1 MDTEEI
7 LYQSFEHAEFCVI
20 DTETTGLSAKYNN
33 IIEIGLIKIKDLQ
46 IVDRY
51 GTFVN
56 PGRPIPYFIT
66 QLTGISDD
74 DVYDAPFFDQ
84 VVDECI
90 DFIGDS
96 ILVGHNLAFD
106 MGFLSAELLNC
117 GREKT
122 ENLNLCTLRLAR
134 RLLPQLKKKSLGDV
148 CRHLG
153 IFNKHA
159 HRAIDDAEVTAL
171 VLMRMLKMLKE
182 SHDVDAINDL
192 IHFQY
197 TPLGKI
203 ETTFTKKKMVQ
214 NLPAFPHHPGV
225 YCFLNSKNKVIY
237 IGKAKSLS
245 DRLRSYFGAAASTKA
260 KKIVKQA
267 AKLKIELTN
276 SELTAL
282 LYEAESIKAV
292 DPKMNVMLKRYGSKY
307 FLRINRTEDFPTI
320 ELSNK
325 FDFDGN
331 DYFGLFISRRKAES
345 VLEIILK
352 VFLIRECT
360 QKEFKKKRG
369 CMLSEI
375 DRCTGPCTT
384 DDKELYFEELNR
396 VYDFIYGHNQFA
408 LDRLLKKMKDYSDKM
423 QYEKAGEMKEVIE
436 LILAQITKSALL
448 SEPINSANV
457 LMEIDE
463 GFGKDY
469 ILLMQGKIFLRTK
482 DEDYDFQSV
491 ISDYFEG
498 TINIDILPDN
508 EDLEKMKIAL
518 NWIIKNRNKVK
529 IFYLKEFK
537 SIEQLSRAVNFSKDK
552 LKKESKFFNLSEFM
566 KI

>member
-1 MDTEEI
+1 MDIEEI
-7 LYQSFEHAEFCVI
+7 LCQPFEHTEFCVI
-20 DTETTGLSAKYNN
+20 DTETTGLSARSNN
-33 IIEIGLIKIKDLQ
+33 IIEIGIIKIKDLK
-46 IVDRY
+46 IVDRF

-56 PGRPIPYFIT
+56 PGRSIPYYIT

-84 VVDECI
+84 VADECLQ
-90 DFIGDS
+90 FIGES
-96 ILVGHNLAFD
+96 VIVGHNLSFD
-106 MGFLSAELLNC
+106 MSFLSAELQNC

-153 IFNKHA
+153 IINKHA
-159 HRAIDDAEVTAL
+159 HRAIDDAEVTAY
-171 VLMRMLKMLKE
+171 VLLRMLKMLNE
-182 SHDVDAINDL
+182 SHDIDLVNDL

-203 ETTFTKKKMVQ
+203 ETTFTKKKMVN
-214 NLPAFPHHPGV
+214 NLPVFPHHPGV
-225 YCFLNSKNKVIY
+225 YCFLNSKNKIIY

-245 DRLRSYFGAAASTKA
+245 DRLRSYFGAAAAPKA

-282 LYEAESIKAV
+282 LHEAESIKAIN
-292 DPKMNVMLKRYGSKY
+292 PKMNVMLKQYGSKY
-307 FLRINRTEDFPTI
+307 FLRINRTEEFPSI
-320 ELSNK
+320 QLSNK
-325 FDFDGN
+325 YDYDGN
-331 DYFGLFISRRKAES
+331 DYFGLFISRRKAEA
-345 VLEIILK
+345 VLDIILK

-360 QKEFKKKRG
+360 EKEFKKKRG

-375 DRCTGPCTT
+375 DRCTGACTT
-384 DDKELYFEELNR
+384 GDKEVYFEELNR

-423 QYEKAGEMKEVIE
+423 EYEKAGEMKEVIE

-448 SEPINSANV
+448 AEPINNANV

-469 ILLMQGKIFLRTK
+469 ILMIQGKIYLRTK
-482 DEDYDFQSV
+482 DEDYDFRE
-491 ISDYFEG
+491 IITDFYDG
-498 TINIDILPDN
+498 TINTDVMPDN
-508 EDLEKMKIAL
+508 EDLEKMKITL
-518 NWIIKNRNKVK
+518 NWIIRNRNKVK

-537 SIEQLSRAVNFSKDK
+537 NLDQLAKSVNFSKSI
-552 LKKESKFFNLSEFM
+552 LKKESKYFNLNDFM
-566 KI
+566 N